1 MEEDMPIPQVLPNET
16 ESREEQAIVSAVTKY
31 FDTAPKMPKSS
42 EKNAESQIFNAFH
55 RYFATK

>member
-1 MEEDMPIPQVLPNET
+1 MPVPQVLPNET